1 MNNLKNF
8 FTSYVG
14 DILSVVQEYD
24 QKKLEKIYSEIEEV
38 ILSNK
43 KIFVCGNG
51 GSAATANHFIC
62 DYLKLIKTNTN
73 LKPRIISLSNN
84 IETITAISND
94 IDFSE
99 IFVHQA
105 ESLYEK
111 GDIFILLSVSG
122 NSKNVVK
129 LASWCKRKKIK
140 CINLVGFNGGKLKK
154 LSKLTLV
161 SNINNYGKVEDCNHI
176 FMHAVMQ
183 FLINK
188 HKTKKK
194 IRI

>member
-1 MNNLKNF
+1 MKNIKNF
-8 FTSYVG
+8 FTSYVE
-14 DILSVVQEYD
+14 DILSVVKEYD
-24 QKKLEKIYSEIEEV
+24 QKKLNNIYSEIEKV
-38 ILSNK
+38 ILKKK

-62 DYLKLIKTNTN
+62 DYLKLIKTNTK
-73 LKPRIISLSNN
+73 LKPKIISLSNN

-94 IDFSE
+94 IDYSE

-105 ESLYEK
+105 ESLFER
-111 GDIFILLSVSG
+111 GDLFILLSVSG

-129 LASWCKRKKIK
+129 LATWCKKKKIK
-140 CINLVGFNGGKLKK
+140 CINLVGFDGGKLKK
-154 LSKLTLV
+154 LSKLTLI
-161 SNINNYGKVEDCNHI
+161 SNVYNYGKAEDCNHI
-176 FMHAVMQ
+176 FMHSLMQ

-188 HKTKKK
+188 HKIRKK

>member
-1 MNNLKNF
+1 MKNLKNF
-8 FTSYVG
+8 FTSYVS
-14 DILSVVQEYD
+14 DILSVVKEYD
-24 QKKLEKIYSEIEEV
+24 HKKLDKIYSEIEKV
-38 ILSNK
+38 ILRKK

-73 LKPRIISLSNN
+73 LKPKIISLSNN

-94 IDFSE
+94 IDYSE

-111 GDIFILLSVSG
+111 GDLFILLSVSG

-129 LASWCKRKKIK
+129 LANWCKSKKIK
-140 CINLVGFNGGKLKK
+140 CINLVGFDGGKLKK

-161 SNINNYGKVEDCNHI
+161 SNVNNYGKAEDCNHI
-176 FMHAVMQ
+176 FMHALMQ
-183 FLINK
+183 FLIQK
-188 HKTKKK
+188 YTTKK
-194 IRI
+194 R

>member
-8 FTSYVG
+8 FTNYVG
-14 DILSVVQEYD
+14 DILSVVKEYD
-24 QKKLEKIYSEIEEV
+24 HKKLDNIYFEIEKV
-38 ILSNK
+38 ILRKK

-73 LKPRIISLSNN
+73 LKPKIISLSNN

-94 IDFSE
+94 IDYSE

-111 GDIFILLSVSG
+111 GDLFILLSVSG

-129 LASWCKRKKIK
+129 LASWCKRNKIK
-140 CINLVGFNGGKLKK
+140 CINLVGFDGGKLKK

-161 SNINNYGKVEDCNHI
+161 SNVNNYGKAEDCNHI
-176 FMHAVMQ
+176 FMHALMQ
-183 FLINK
+183 FLIDK

>member
-1 MNNLKNF
+1 MKNLKNF
-8 FTSYVG
+8 FTSYVS
-14 DILSVVQEYD
+14 DILSVVKEYD
-24 QKKLEKIYSEIEEV
+24 HKKLDKIYSEIEKV
-38 ILSNK
+38 ILRKK

-73 LKPRIISLSNN
+73 LKPKIISLSNN

-94 IDFSE
+94 IDYSE

-111 GDIFILLSVSG
+111 GDLFILLSVSG

-129 LASWCKRKKIK
+129 LANWCKSKKIK
-140 CINLVGFNGGKLKK
+140 CINLVGFDGGKLKK

-161 SNINNYGKVEDCNHI
+161 SNVNNYGKAEDCNHI
-176 FMHAVMQ
+176 FMHALMQ

-188 HKTKKK
+188 YTTKKK

>member
-1 MNNLKNF
+1 MKNIKKF
-8 FTSYVG
+8 ILNYSN
-14 DILSVVQEYD
+14 DISKAIHAYN
-24 QKKLEKIYSEIEEV
+24 EKILNKIYFEIEKT
-38 ILSNK
+38 IKKNK

-73 LKPRIISLSNN
+73 FKPKIISLSNN

-94 IDFSE
+94 INFEE

-111 GDIFILLSVSG
+111 EDLFILLSVSG
-122 NSKNVVK
+122 NSKNIIK
-129 LASWCKRKKIK
+129 LANWCKKKKIK
-140 CINLVGFNGGKLKK
+140 FINFVGFNGGRLKK
-154 LSKLTLV
+154 LSPLTLV
-161 SNINNYGKVEDCNHI
+161 SKIDNYGKVEDCNHI
-176 FMHAVMQ
+176 LMHALMQ
-183 FLINK
+183 YLIIKYKKN
-188 HKTKKK
+188 KK

>member
-1 MNNLKNF
+1 MNNIKNF
-8 FTSYVG
+8 FTGYVN
-14 DILSVVQEYD
+14 DIFTVVKDYD
-24 QKKLEKIYSEIEEV
+24 NKKLKTIYGEIEKA
-38 ILSNK
+38 ILKNK

-62 DYLKLIKTNTN
+62 DYLKLIKTNTKF
-73 LKPRIISLSNN
+73 KPKILSLSNN

-94 IDFSE
+94 IDYSE

-111 GDIFILLSVSG
+111 GDLFIILSVSG

-129 LASWCKRKKIK
+129 LARWCKKKKLK
-140 CINLVGFNGGKLKK
+140 CINLVGFDGGKLRK
-154 LSKLTLV
+154 LSNLTLV
-161 SNINNYGKVEDCNHI
+161 SQINNYGKAEDCNHI
-176 FMHAVMQ
+176 FMHALMQ
-183 FLINK
+183 FFIIK
-188 HKTKKK
+188 YQSKKK

>member
-1 MNNLKNF
+1 MKNLKNF
-8 FTSYVG
+8 FTSYVS
-14 DILSVVQEYD
+14 DILSVVKEYD
-24 QKKLEKIYSEIEEV
+24 HKKLDKIYSEIEKV
-38 ILSNK
+38 ILRKK

-73 LKPRIISLSNN
+73 LKPKIISLSNN

-94 IDFSE
+94 IDYSE

-111 GDIFILLSVSG
+111 GDLFILLSVSG

-129 LASWCKRKKIK
+129 LANWCKSKKIK
-140 CINLVGFNGGKLKK
+140 CINLVGFYGGKLKK

-161 SNINNYGKVEDCNHI
+161 SNVNNYGKAEDCNHI
-176 FMHAVMQ
+176 FMHALMQ

-188 HKTKKK
+188 YTTKKK